1 MERKLYDAITR
12 RSALLDEAKDLLDKG
27 NMEGCKAKMADATA
41 MNEEIEA
48 MQALAAEQGCFDA
61 GDKGMKELH
70 DGLKAKRKRL
80 LK

>member
-27 NMEGCKAKMADATA
+27 NMEGYKAKMADATA

-48 MQALAAEQGCFDA
+48 MQALAAGPLRRRRQGHEGA
-61 GDKGMKELH
+61 ARRSQSQKGR
-70 DGLKAKRKRL
+70 GC
-80 LK
+80 